1 MRLVSFT
8 HGAHGASGT
17 HGARAAFGLWRDD
30 GVVDLAARTPH
41 ADLAALVA
49 AGDLAAVRAHAAAAA
64 DFAHGEVR
72 LEKPLSRWGKCF
84 CVGVNY
90 PERNAE
96 YRDGSSGPAY
106 PSLFVRF
113 PESFVGPADALVRP
127 PESGELDYE
136 GEIVLVI
143 GKAGRRIPQDRWR
156 DHVFGLTVANE
167 GTIRDWVRHGKFN
180 VTPGKNWAS
189 SGSMGPWIV
198 PLADC
203 PPAPWRIVTRVNGE
217 IRQDDVTDRML
228 FSFARIVEYV
238 STFSTLQP
246 GDVILTGTPSGA
258 GARFDPP
265 RFLAPGDVVEV
276 EVPGIGTLTN
286 GIVDER
292 TP

>member
-8 HGAHGASGT
+8 LDGHAS
-17 HGARAAFGLWRDD
+17 FGIARDD
-30 GVVDLAARTPH
+30 GIVDLGRRLVRYP
-41 ADLAALVA
+41 DLAALIEADGLVEARVFEHAPPDVA
-49 AGDLAAVRAHAAAAA
+49 LSAVRL
-64 DFAHGEVR
+64 D
-72 LEKPLSRWGKCF
+72 KPLSRWGKCF

-96 YRDGSSGPAY
+96 YRDGSVGPSH

-113 PESFVGPADALVRP
+113 PESFVGPDEALVRP
-127 PESGELDYE
+127 PESDQLDYE

-143 GKAGRRIPQDRWR
+143 GRGGRRIAPERWR
-156 DHVFGLTVANE
+156 DHVFGLTIADE

-189 SGSMGPWIV
+189 SGAMGPWIV
-198 PLADC
+198 PLADA
-203 PPAPWRIVTRVNGE
+203 PAEPWRIVTRVNGE
-217 IRQDDVTDRML
+217 VRQDDASDRML
-228 FSFARIVEYV
+228 FSFGRIVAYV
-238 STFSTLQP
+238 STFSTLAP

-276 EVPGIGTLTN
+276 EVPGLGRLTN

-292 TP
+292 TD

>member
-1 MRLVSFT
+1 MQLISFT
-8 HGAHGASGT
+8 HRGRAS
-17 HGARAAFGLWRDD
+17 FGIRRDD
-30 GVVDLAARTPH
+30 GIVDLGQRLAGRF

-49 AGDLAAVRAHAAAAA
+49 GHGLQEARAFA
-64 DFAHGEVR
+64 DAPSDIAIDAVR
-72 LEKPLSRWGKCF
+72 LEKPLDRWGKCF

-96 YRDGSSGPAY
+96 YRDGSDGPKH

-113 PESFVGPADALVRP
+113 PESFVGPADDLIRP
-127 PESGELDYE
+127 PESLQLDYE

-143 GKAGRRIPQDRWR
+143 GKGGRRIAARDWR
-156 DHVFGLTVANE
+156 DHVFGLTIADE

-180 VTPGKNWAS
+180 VTPGKNWAG
-189 SGSMGPWIV
+189 SGAIGPWIV

-203 PPAPWRIVTRVNGE
+203 PAEPWRILTRVDGE
-217 IRQDDVTDRML
+217 VRQDDTTDRMM
-228 FSFARIVEYV
+228 FSFGTIVEYV
-238 STFSTLQP
+238 STFCTLAP
-246 GDVILTGTPSGA
+246 GDIILTGTPSGA

-265 RFLAPGDVVEV
+265 RFLAPGNVVEV

-292 TP
+292 MP